1 MLRSWE
7 RERSSERRSSSVWWR
22 LERVERYVEGEKE
35 GERKSE
41 RERGAAKG
49 RVFGSSSSSEEVG
62 SEEVFERE
70 SLIWVCC

>member
-1 MLRSWE
+1 M
-7 RERSSERRSSSVWWR
+7 
-22 LERVERYVEGEKE
+22 ERYVEGEKE